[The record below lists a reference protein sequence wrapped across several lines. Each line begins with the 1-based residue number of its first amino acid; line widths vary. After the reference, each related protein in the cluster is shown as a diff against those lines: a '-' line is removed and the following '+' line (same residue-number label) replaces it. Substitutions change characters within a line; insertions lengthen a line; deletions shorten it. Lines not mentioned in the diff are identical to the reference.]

1 MFQQFEGK
9 HVLSK
14 NMPLKTFGNIGLV
27 AFMRMEEFFYCFS
40 VVDLECE
47 CFSLGT
53 GSEILFL
60 TE

>member
-47 CFSLGT
+47 CF
-53 GSEILFL
+53 
-60 TE
+60 